1 MAPSLRLALLLLL
14 GTLLGLAG
22 IDLILPAV
30 PGLPEALGGTP
41 VQAQGVLAAFSF
53 GTGAGLLLF
62 GALGAAYPARWLL
75 PLALTLYG
83 AFAFAAAAVT
93 DMPTLLA
100 LRFFQGLL
108 GACPAVLAPGLL
120 RALFPPDQA
129 LRALAAMGSAEAL
142 APALAPVLGAAL
154 LALGDWRTP
163 FLALGGAALAVALL
177 TAQAGAHL
185 PILSAGPERL
195 AYGELLRL
203 PRFRALGL
211 AYACALASLLV
222 YVFAMPTLLT
232 QRLGGGLSH
241 FIGMQMAGILTF
253 MVAANSATTLA
264 KRFGHGRVSTFG
276 AGLSTGALGL
286 LCGYAALGGAKL
298 WVYLLLFLP
307 VNAGLGFR
315 GPLAFFAALDAGQ
328 GNDERGSALLLLAVM
343 VLTGGGTLLAAPTL
357 PAGPLGLT
365 ATAFALALTGVLA
378 GRRG

>member
-108 GACPAVLAPGLL
+108 G
-120 RALFPPDQA
+120 
-129 LRALAAMGSAEAL
+129 
-142 APALAPVLGAAL
+142 
-154 LALGDWRTP
+154 
-163 FLALGGAALAVALL
+163 
-177 TAQAGAHL
+177 
-185 PILSAGPERL
+185 
-195 AYGELLRL
+195 
-203 PRFRALGL
+203 
-211 AYACALASLLV
+211 ACALASLLV